1 MVKKVVI
8 ADDHPLFRAALKQA
22 IRKISTNAKIME
34 VSTLGEASEILA
46 TDDNISLLLLDI
58 HMSDSDGFAGLIMY
72 KQAYPLT
79 PVVIVSASEE
89 PEIIRNA
96 IEFGASGFIPKS
108 ADLSVIREAINT
120 VFEGQSWWP
129 KVEGRSNLG
138 SHINLTRNVLFDESK
153 RLFSTLTPTQSKVF
167 MAISEGLLNKQ
178 IAFKMDISESTI
190 KTHITAIF
198 KKLNISS
205 RTQAVIFAKDLEKN
219 TKQN

>member
-34 VSTLGEASEILA
+34 VSSLGEASTILA
-46 TDDNISLLLLDI
+46 REDNVNLLLLDI

-79 PVVIVSASEE
+79 PIVIVSASEE
-89 PEIIRNA
+89 ADMVKNA

-129 KVEGRSNLG
+129 EIDG
-138 SHINLTRNVLFDESK
+138 IAIRNADSSTNYNEFSK
-153 RLFSTLTPTQSKVF
+153 LFSTLTPTQSKVF

-178 IAFKMDISESTI
+178 IAYKMEISESTI

-205 RTQAVIFAKDLEKN
+205 RTQAVIFAQNLEKN
-219 TKQN
+219 TR

>member
-34 VSTLGEASEILA
+34 VSSLGETSDILA
-46 TDDNISLLLLDI
+46 AEDSINLLLLDI

-79 PVVIVSASEE
+79 PIVIVSASEE

-129 KVEGRSNLG
+129 EVDGPSQLG
-138 SHINLTRNVLFDESK
+138 STGSFGFSESS

-167 MAISEGLLNKQ
+167 MAIAEGLLNKQ

-219 TKQN
+219 TKQD

>member
-34 VSTLGEASEILA
+34 VSSLGETSDILA
-46 TDDNISLLLLDI
+46 AEDNINLLLLDI

-79 PVVIVSASEE
+79 PIVIVSASEE

-108 ADLSVIREAINT
+108 ANLSVIREAINT

-129 KVEGRSNLG
+129 EIDGLSQLG
-138 SHINLTRNVLFDESK
+138 STGNLSFSESSK
-153 RLFSTLTPTQSKVF
+153 LFSTLTPTQSKVF
-167 MAISEGLLNKQ
+167 MAIAEGLLNKQ

-219 TKQN
+219 TKQD

>member
-34 VSTLGEASEILA
+34 VSSLGEASQILA
-46 TDDNISLLLLDI
+46 SEDNISLLLLDI

-79 PVVIVSASEE
+79 PIVIVSASEE
-89 PEIIRNA
+89 PDIIRNA

-108 ADLSVIREAINT
+108 ADLSVIRDAINT

-129 KVEGRSNLG
+129 EGEGLSNLVTN
-138 SHINLTRNVLFDESK
+138 SSAYIDESS

-205 RTQAVIFAKDLEKN
+205 RTQAVIFAKDLEKK
-219 TKQN
+219 TKQD

>member
-1 MVKKVVI
+1 MGVMVKKVII

-22 IRKISTNAKIME
+22 IRKISVNTKIIE
-34 VSTLGEASEILA
+34 VSSLSEASSMLA
-46 TDDNISLLLLDI
+46 AEQNISLLLLDI

-72 KQAYPLT
+72 RQAYPMI
-79 PVVIVSASEE
+79 PIVIVSASEDA
-89 PEIIRNA
+89 EIIRNA

-108 ADLSVIREAINT
+108 ADLSKIREAINS

-129 KVEGRSNLG
+129 K
-138 SHINLTRNVLFDESK
+138 FDETTIQMSK
-153 RLFSTLTPTQSKVF
+153 SEKSNNEISRLFSTLTPTQSKVF

-205 RTQAVIFAKDLEKN
+205 RTQAVIFAKNLEKS
-219 TKQN
+219 TKQD

>member
-1 MVKKVVI
+1 MVKKVII

-22 IRKISTNAKIME
+22 IRKISTNAKIIE
-34 VSTLGEASEILA
+34 VSSLGEASNILA
-46 TDDNISLLLLDI
+46 AEDNVNLLLLDI

-79 PVVIVSASEE
+79 PIVIVSASDE
-89 PEIIRNA
+89 PEIIQNA

-108 ADLSVIREAINT
+108 VDLSIIREAINT

-129 KVEGRSNLG
+129 NDVGLNPLG
-138 SHINLTRNVLFDESK
+138 SHAASSFSASSK
-153 RLFSTLTPTQSKVF
+153 LFSTLTPTQSKVF

-205 RTQAVIFAKDLEKN
+205 RTQAVIFAKDLERN
-219 TKQN
+219 TKQD

>member
-8 ADDHPLFRAALKQA
+8 VDDHPLFRAALKQA

-34 VSTLGEASEILA
+34 VSSLAEASTILA
-46 TDDNISLLLLDI
+46 QEDHVNLLLLDI

-79 PVVIVSASEE
+79 PIVIVSASEE
-89 PEIIRNA
+89 PDMVKNA
-96 IEFGASGFIPKS
+96 IDFGASGFIPKS
-108 ADLSVIREAINT
+108 ADLSIIREAINN

-129 KVEGRSNLG
+129 DIDANA
-138 SHINLTRNVLFDESK
+138 IRNSDRPTNFNEFSK
-153 RLFSTLTPTQSKVF
+153 LFSTLTPTQSKVF

-205 RTQAVIFAKDLEKN
+205 RTQAVIFAQNLEKN
-219 TKQN
+219 TK

>member
-34 VSTLGEASEILA
+34 VSSLGEASSILA
-46 TDDNISLLLLDI
+46 AEDNINLLLLDI

-79 PVVIVSASEE
+79 PIVIVSASEE
-89 PEIIRNA
+89 PEIIQNA

-108 ADLSVIREAINT
+108 ADLSIIREAINT

-129 KVEGRSNLG
+129 HDVGLNQLG
-138 SHINLTRNVLFDESK
+138 THNSSAFSESSK
-153 RLFSTLTPTQSKVF
+153 LFSTLTPTQSKVF
-167 MAISEGLLNKQ
+167 MAIAEGLLNKQ

>member
-34 VSTLGEASEILA
+34 VSSLGEASDILA
-46 TDDNISLLLLDI
+46 GEDNINLLLLDI

-79 PVVIVSASEE
+79 PIVIVSASEE

-129 KVEGRSNLG
+129 EVDGLSKLGRNGRIGFS
-138 SHINLTRNVLFDESK
+138 ESSK
-153 RLFSTLTPTQSKVF
+153 LFSTLTPTQSKVF
-167 MAISEGLLNKQ
+167 MAIAEGLLNKQ

-219 TKQN
+219 TKQD

>member
-34 VSTLGEASEILA
+34 VSSLGEASEILA
-46 TDDNISLLLLDI
+46 SEEGINLLLLDI

-79 PVVIVSASEE
+79 PIVIVSASEE
-89 PEIIRNA
+89 PDIIRNA

-108 ADLSVIREAINT
+108 ADLSIIREAINT

-129 KVEGRSNLG
+129 EIDGL
-138 SHINLTRNVLFDESK
+138 RNFGANSVAGATAQFNEAK

-219 TKQN
+219 TKQD

>member
-22 IRKISTNAKIME
+22 IRKISANTKIME
-34 VSTLGEASEILA
+34 VSSLSETSSILLNEK
-46 TDDNISLLLLDI
+46 NIDLLLLDI

-72 KQAYPLT
+72 KQAYPLI
-79 PVVIVSASEE
+79 PIVIVSASEDSK
-89 PEIIRNA
+89 IVKNA
-96 IEFGASGFIPKS
+96 IDFGASGFIPKS
-108 ADLSVIREAINT
+108 ADLSLIREAINII
-120 VFEGQSWWP
+120 FNGQSWWP
-129 KVEGRSNLG
+129 NTD
-138 SHINLTRNVLFDESK
+138 SHTLHKSVSQQNSEEISSLF
-153 RLFSTLTPTQSKVF
+153 LTLTPTQSKVF

-198 KKLNISS
+198 KKLGINS

-219 TKQN
+219 TKQEY